1 MDTTLKGIRIHDG
14 VRAGGNLIVQN
25 QLTNGANTVSL
36 DSGGN
41 ITFPTGAS
49 IVNGYPGP
57 DGDVGG
63 GQSWFVTSNIAGGV
77 ASSDGKQYVQVD
89 NGGTIYIGT
98 NYTANTGN
106 TWMFSQNGIMSLPYS
121 NYIQTINTN
130 MTVGTQGG
138 LTIIS
143 NAAGGATN
151 HNWTFGQDGTTT
163 FPGLITTTG
172 NIITTGN
179 LITAGGRIDSGYQYY
194 SPSGNLSFTANT
206 NVSRVILDPSS
217 AISLYANITLPGGNV
232 DAKIISISS
241 TANVQFL
248 SVMPSLG
255 CTLAP
260 FGNITLSAGTKA
272 EYFFHAVESKWYK
285 VG

>member
-1 MDTTLKGIRIHDG
+1 MTVANVQILLKRGNTTASSAYTGPLGELTMDTTLKGIRIHDG

-25 QLTNGANTVSL
+25 QLTNGANVVSL
-36 DSGGN
+36 GADGSLTLPQGSSFGSPGSGEFSLTN
-41 ITFPTGAS
+41 PINTDF
-49 IVNGYPGP
+49 
-57 DGDVGG
+57 
-63 GQSWFVTSNIAGGV
+63 
-77 ASSDGKQYVQVD
+77 
-89 NGGTIYIGT
+89 TIYT
-98 NYTANTGN
+98 N
-106 TWMFSQNGIMSLPYS
+106 NGV
-121 NYIQTINTN
+121 NYN
-130 MTVGTQGG
+130 GW
-138 LTIIS
+138 S
-143 NAAGGATN
+143 FGA
-151 HNWTFGQDGTTT
+151 DGTTE
-163 FPGLITTTG
+163 FAGLITTTG

-217 AISLYANITLPGGNV
+217 AISLYANVTLPGGNV
-232 DAKIISISS
+232 DAKVISISS

-248 SVMPSLG
+248 SVMPSVG

>member
-1 MDTTLKGIRIHDG
+1 MTVANVQILLKRGNTTASSAYIGPLGELTMDTTLKGIRIHDG

-25 QLTNGANTVSL
+25 QLTNGANVVSL
-36 DSGGN
+36 GADGML
-41 ITFPTGAS
+41 TFP
-49 IVNGYPGP
+49 
-57 DGDVGG
+57 GG
-63 GQSWFVTSNIAGGV
+63 SNIGQNGGV
-77 ASSDGKQYVQVD
+77 SGEIDIVAGSASGAVSLISYDGKNSIWVENAGAFMY
-89 NGGTIYIGT
+89 T
-98 NYTANTGN
+98 N
-106 TWMFSQNGIMSLPYS
+106 L
-121 NYIQTINTN
+121 TN
-130 MTVGTQGG
+130 QWYFG
-138 LTIIS
+138 L
-143 NAAGGATN
+143 
-151 HNWTFGQDGTTT
+151 DGTTT

>member
-1 MDTTLKGIRIHDG
+1 MTVANVQILLKRGNTTASSAYTGPLGELTMDTTLKGIRIHDG

-36 DSGGN
+36 DSRGN
-41 ITFPTGAS
+41 VTLPTGAS

-63 GQSWFVTSNIAGGV
+63 GQSWFVTPRNRSGGV
-77 ASSDGKQYVQVD
+77 ASSDGKQYIQVD
-89 NGGTIYIGT
+89 TNGLFIGT
-98 NYTANTGN
+98 NYTVTTGN
-106 TWMFSQNGIMSLPYS
+106 D
-121 NYIQTINTN
+121 
-130 MTVGTQGG
+130 
-138 LTIIS
+138 
-143 NAAGGATN
+143 
-151 HNWTFGQDGTTT
+151 WTFGQDGTTT
-163 FPGLITTTG
+163 FPGLISTTG

-217 AISLYANITLPGGNV
+217 AISLYANITLPRGNV
-232 DAKIISISS
+232 DAKIVSISS

-272 EYFFHAVESKWYK
+272 EYFFHAVKSKWYK

>member
-1 MDTTLKGIRIHDG
+1 MTVANVQILLKRGNTIASSAYTGPLGELTMDTTLKGIRIHDG

-36 DSGGN
+36 DSRGN

-49 IVNGYPGP
+49 ITNGYPGP
-57 DGDVGG
+57 AGASGDGS
-63 GQSWFVTSNIAGGV
+63 SWFVTSTDGGGV
-77 ASSDGKQYVQVD
+77 ASPDGKQYIQVE
-89 NGGTIYIGT
+89 NGGLFIGT
-98 NYTANTGN
+98 NYTASTG
-106 TWMFSQNGIMSLPYS
+106 YS
-121 NYIQTINTN
+121 
-130 MTVGTQGG
+130 
-138 LTIIS
+138 
-143 NAAGGATN
+143 
-151 HNWTFGQDGTTT
+151 WTFGQDGTTT